1 VLRILLPESGDSGVF
16 NASKDSWEGG
26 PLRQCRKMNPST
38 ESPRPLCVICGKP
51 CSLEECITD
60 AKGRTV
66 HKECYRTLLLKAVN
80 INRERS

>member
-1 VLRILLPESGDSGVF
+1 
-16 NASKDSWEGG
+16 
-26 PLRQCRKMNPST
+26 MNPST
-38 ESPRPLCVICGKP
+38 ESPRPLCAICGKP

-60 AKGRTV
+60 AKGRTA